1 MVTAEIS
8 IGFVYSDCCAALNR
22 YIKSNLIQLYFGFT
36 LVQQSSSAS
45 KTAFT

>member
-1 MVTAEIS
+1 MFIVEIS
-8 IGFVYSDCCAALNR
+8 VGFVQLNCWAALNR
-22 YIKSNLIQLYFGFT
+22 YIKSSLIPLYVGFS